1 MNPLLVLALVFFQTI
16 PVANQV
22 KVGADFTAPVV
33 VGTWLDELPDSP
45 DEVLRVGFLD
55 TVGIMAHNGLAG
67 TEFHDFRRGESVWL
81 TDAEGNTRKFILTR
95 SMTDSARM
103 RPYRLTVYDI
113 VFITCADNSGE
124 RLLIWIGMETD
135 N

>member
-1 MNPLLVLALVFFQTI
+1 VNPLLVLALVFFQTI